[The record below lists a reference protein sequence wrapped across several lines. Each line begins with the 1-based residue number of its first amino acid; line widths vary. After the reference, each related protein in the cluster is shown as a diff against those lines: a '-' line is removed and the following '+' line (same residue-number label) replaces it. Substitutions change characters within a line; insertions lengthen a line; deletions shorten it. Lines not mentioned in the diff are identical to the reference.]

1 LKDKDTILIQ
11 AVPLKKFCAQLFE
24 KTGMQPEE
32 ALVNADTL
40 VDADLKGID
49 SHGVSRLPIHLKRIK
64 IGIVRANYEMK
75 MASDRL
81 SAAVIDACN
90 SMGPYVS
97 VKAMELAIEK
107 ARHTGVA
114 FVTVKNSNHN
124 GIAAYYAERALPSG
138 MIGIAATNSKAR
150 MAVYGGRDPYLGTNP
165 FAVAIPAGEQRPII
179 ADMATSVV
187 ARGKVAAAAK
197 NKQPL
202 PPGWAL
208 DKEGEPTTD
217 AAEGLKGT
225 VVPFA
230 GYKGSAIALVIDVLT
245 AVLSGSLFGPYV
257 RDLYTDFDEPACI
270 SHLFGAV
277 NVEAFTS
284 LAKFKSDIDQ
294 MIQEIK
300 TAKPAKGVSEIFL
313 PGEIELCRREKWRR
327 EGIPLAAAYVDD
339 LRREAEQWQVPFTLC

>member
-1 LKDKDTILIQ
+1 
-11 AVPLKKFCAQLFE
+11 
-24 KTGMQPEE
+24 
-32 ALVNADTL
+32 
-40 VDADLKGID
+40 
-49 SHGVSRLPIHLKRIK
+49 
-64 IGIVRANYEMK
+64 
-75 MASDRL
+75 
-81 SAAVIDACN
+81 
-90 SMGPYVS
+90 
-97 VKAMELAIEK
+97 MELAIEK

-124 GIAAYYAERALPSG
+124 GISAYYAERALPNG

-150 MAVYGGRDPYLGTNP
+150 MAVYGGREPFLGTNP
-165 FAVAIPAGEQRPII
+165 FAVAIPADRQRPIV

-217 AAEGLKGT
+217 SAEGLKGT

-245 AVLSGSLFGPYV
+245 AVLSGSLFGPHV

-270 SHLFGAV
+270 SHVFGAI
-277 NVEAFTS
+277 NIEAFTS

-294 MIQEIK
+294 MITEIK

-313 PGEIELCRREKWRR
+313 PGEKSLCRREKWRK
-327 EGIPLAAAYVDD
+327 EGIPLAVTYVDD

>member
-1 LKDKDTILIQ
+1 MKETILIQ
-11 AVPLKKFCAQLFE
+11 AEPLKKFCTEMFE
-24 KTGMQPEE
+24 KTGMSREE
-32 ALVNADTL
+32 ALVNADNL
-40 VDADLKGID
+40 VEADLKGID

-75 MASDRL
+75 TLSERL

-97 VKAMELAIEK
+97 VQAMELAIEK

-124 GIAAYYAERALPSG
+124 GIAAYYAERALPHG

-150 MAVYGGRDPYLGTNP
+150 MAVYGGREPFLGTNP
-165 FAVAIPAGEQRPII
+165 FAVAIPADKQRPII

-217 AAEGLKGT
+217 SAEGLKGT

-230 GYKGSAIALVIDVLT
+230 GYKGSAIAMVIDVLT
-245 AVLSGSLFGPYV
+245 AVLSGSLYGPHV
-257 RDLYTDFDEPACI
+257 RDLYTDFEEPACI
-270 SHLFGAV
+270 SHVFGAV
-277 NVEAFTS
+277 NIEAFTS
-284 LAKFKSDIDQ
+284 LAGFKSDIDR
-294 MIQEIK
+294 MITEIK
-300 TAKPAKGVSEIFL
+300 SAKPAKGVAEIFL

-327 EGIPLAAAYVDD
+327 EGIPLAVPFVDD
-339 LRREAEQWQVPFTLC
+339 LRREAEQWQVPFTVG

>member
-1 LKDKDTILIQ
+1 
-11 AVPLKKFCAQLFE
+11 
-24 KTGMQPEE
+24 MQPEE

-75 MASDRL
+75 TVSDRL

-124 GIAAYYAERALPSG
+124 GIAAYYAERALPHG

-165 FAVAIPAGEQRPII
+165 FAVAIPADRATADHRRHGDQRGRARQGGGRGQEQAASSARLGAGQGRR
-179 ADMATSVV
+179 ADD
-187 ARGKVAAAAK
+187 R
-197 NKQPL
+197 
-202 PPGWAL
+202 
-208 DKEGEPTTD
+208 
-217 AAEGLKGT
+217 
-225 VVPFA
+225 F
-230 GYKGSAIALVIDVLT
+230 
-245 AVLSGSLFGPYV
+245 
-257 RDLYTDFDEPACI
+257 
-270 SHLFGAV
+270 
-277 NVEAFTS
+277 
-284 LAKFKSDIDQ
+284 
-294 MIQEIK
+294 
-300 TAKPAKGVSEIFL
+300 
-313 PGEIELCRREKWRR
+313 RRR
-327 EGIPLAAAYVDD
+327 Y
-339 LRREAEQWQVPFTLC
+339 